1 MKCEII
7 KDLLPSYVDE
17 LTSTE
22 SNIEIEKHLESCI
35 SCKGELNKMKEDIS
49 IEEIKLNKKDIKPLK
64 KLNKKV
70 LKYVIITIL
79 AGITLVGS
87 YFYFFGFGWK
97 VNSNDL
103 DVAYYLKDDVIY
115 FDFELMN
122 GRVLNAWTDVE
133 EPYAISFTECFGSV
147 LDDRGVHPNEFSYGI
162 HYRNEKGEIIFKDGD
177 TLKLKFKDKVE
188 EINLNKI
195 AEELKININ

>member
-17 LTSTE
+17 LTSNE
-22 SNIEIEKHLESCI
+22 SNIEIEKHLESCS
-35 SCKGELNKMKEDIS
+35 SCKKEFDKMKEDIS
-49 IEEIKLNKKDIKPLK
+49 IEQIELNKKDIKPLK

-79 AGITLVGS
+79 SGITLVGS

-103 DVAYYLKDDVIY
+103 EVTYYLKDDAIY
-115 FDFELMN
+115 FDFELTN

-133 EPYAISFTECFGSV
+133 EPYTMSFTECFGSI

-162 HYRNEKGEIIFKDGD
+162 HYKNEKGEIIFKDGD

-188 EINLNKI
+188 KVNLNKI
-195 AEELKININ
+195 AEELKIN

>member
-17 LTSTE
+17 LTSNE
-22 SNIEIEKHLESCI
+22 SNIEIEKHLESCS
-35 SCKGELNKMKEDIS
+35 SCKKEFDKMKEDIS
-49 IEEIKLNKKDIKPLK
+49 IEQIELNKKDIKPLK

-79 AGITLVGS
+79 SGITLVGS

-103 DVAYYLKDDVIY
+103 EVTYYLKDDAIY
-115 FDFELMN
+115 FDFELTN

-133 EPYAISFTECFGSV
+133 EPYTMSFTECFGSI

-162 HYRNEKGEIIFKDGD
+162 HYKNEKGEIIFKDGD
-177 TLKLKFKDKVE
+177 TLNLKFKDKVE
-188 EINLNKI
+188 KVNLNKI
-195 AEELKININ
+195 AEELKIN

>member
-7 KDLLPSYVDE
+7 NDLLPSYVDE
-17 LTSTE
+17 LTSNE
-22 SNIEIEKHLESCI
+22 SNIEIEKHLESCS
-35 SCKGELNKMKEDIS
+35 SCKKEFDKMKEDIS
-49 IEEIKLNKKDIKPLK
+49 IEQIELNKKDIKPLK

-79 AGITLVGS
+79 SGITLVGS

-103 DVAYYLKDDVIY
+103 EVTYYLKDDAIY
-115 FDFELMN
+115 FDFELTN

-133 EPYAISFTECFGSV
+133 EPYTMSFTECFGSI

-162 HYRNEKGEIIFKDGD
+162 HYKNEKGEIIFKDGD

-188 EINLNKI
+188 KVNLNKI
-195 AEELKININ
+195 AEELKIN